1 MSRHN
6 RNVPTAF
13 YFRFATDVRRF
24 ADEYCNGRIVAV
36 LEGGYSN
43 RALISGSGAFMQ
55 GLAADLRVE
64 QQLTMDWWGVDRLGL
79 VRYSNYLR
87 IHL

>member
-13 YFRFATDVRRF
+13 YFRFAADVRRF

-36 LEGGYSN
+36 LEGGYSD

-55 GLAADLRVE
+55 GLAADLEMER
-64 QQLTMDWWGVDRLGL
+64 QLTMHWWNVDHLDQ
-79 VRYSNYLR
+79 VRYSN
-87 IHL
+87 